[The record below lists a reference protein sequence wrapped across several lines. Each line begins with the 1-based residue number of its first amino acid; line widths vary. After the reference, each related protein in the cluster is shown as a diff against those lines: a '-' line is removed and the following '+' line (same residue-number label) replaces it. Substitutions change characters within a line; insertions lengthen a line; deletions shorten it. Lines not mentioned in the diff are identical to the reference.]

1 MLLLVPA
8 ALVLAHA
15 VLQVQHRVFLV
26 ALLIFG
32 RGIDIAGADRLLDLA
47 PVLALAHLAVR
58 NGRIEGVVRGHFRLL
73 GNLDAARLL
82 AAAVEGL
89 AVGIVHADAVHEER
103 IVVEAHH
110 QRIRR
115 AGPDPLLILRE
126 GIFLVADVHLH
137 VRRRRRGDLE
147 GGTSLGIHAGI
158 LLGGDIGGSGRL
170 RKSDEAGGQRQ
181 GKGQYLFHLKNFCKV
196 SFR

>member
-1 MLLLVPA
+1 ML
-8 ALVLAHA
+8 
-15 VLQVQHRVFLV
+15 
-26 ALLIFG
+26 G

-73 GNLDAARLL
+73 GDLDAARLL

-126 GIFLVADVHLH
+126 RIFLVADVHLH